1 MMHGQLRYLTD
12 PRVTRY
18 ASTALTLCLGALLWS
33 VASVTQARSAFPTL
47 YTEPTAAL
55 RVIQAAQGDVL
66 LVMVDTNRADQS
78 LWQRLS
84 SRSAA
89 LQVTFNGE
97 ALGQYVPD
105 VLLRVTPRT
114 GVNRLRVM
122 SVDDPTRF
130 VEFVFS
136 MLRSAGVPNQV
147 LIVQDQE
154 SEITVTPVQPSER
167 VRIVQALR
175 RTDSPSLEETVAAIE
190 LRGNLPPLSRPV
202 APNWRSGPSLAGG
215 DSSESGSD
223 DATGAISESTASVDE
238 PAASV
243 GSTEDT
249 SVNTAAES
257 APETTESDVSADR
270 RSYF

>member
-1 MMHGQLRYLTD
+1 MMHGQRRYLTD

-66 LVMVDTNRADQS
+66 LVMMDTNRADQS

-84 SRSAA
+84 SRSGR

-105 VLLRVTPRT
+105 ALLRVTPRT

-122 SVDDPTRF
+122 SVDDPARF

-136 MLRSAGVPNQV
+136 MLRSAGIPNQL
-147 LIVQDQE
+147 LIVQD
-154 SEITVTPVQPSER
+154 SPTALAVSPVTPSDR
-167 VRIVQALR
+167 ARIIEVLMRAG
-175 RTDSPSLEETVAAIE
+175 TPSLEETVTTIE
-190 LRGNLPPLSRPV
+190 RRGNQPILARPA
-202 APNWRSGPSLAGG
+202 APNWRSDPRLDGG
-215 DSSESGSD
+215 DSTESGSN
-223 DATGAISESTASVDE
+223 DANGTTSESTAGVDA
-238 PAASV
+238 PAAGV
-243 GSTEDT
+243 APADDT
-249 SVNTAAES
+249 SVDSAAES
-257 APETTESDVSADR
+257 PAEKTESDVSADR